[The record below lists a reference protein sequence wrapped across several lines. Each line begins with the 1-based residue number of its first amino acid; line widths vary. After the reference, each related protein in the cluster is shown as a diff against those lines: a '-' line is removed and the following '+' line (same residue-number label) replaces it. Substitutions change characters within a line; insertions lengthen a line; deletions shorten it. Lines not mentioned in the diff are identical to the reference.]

1 LQLNLE
7 SLRDVQLFA
16 NAVTIEEIAPN
27 MRLATFHLSR
37 SPGSSVRLSPKLD
50 RNVNF
55 IATK

>member
-27 MRLATFHLSR
+27 MRFSHVPPLQE
-37 SPGSSVRLSPKLD
+37 PGE
-50 RNVNF
+50 
-55 IATK
+55 